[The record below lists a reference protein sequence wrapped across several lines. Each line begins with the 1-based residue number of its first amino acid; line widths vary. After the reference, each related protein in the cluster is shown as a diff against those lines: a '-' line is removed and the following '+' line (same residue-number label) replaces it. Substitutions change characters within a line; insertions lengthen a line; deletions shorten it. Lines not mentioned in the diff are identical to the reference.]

1 MQIYK
6 SNFVI
11 GYGNVVPNT
20 RIGKIA
26 TIIYSLVGIPLV
38 IILYT
43 NIGNF
48 IVSATHVF
56 IKCTE
61 KRLLRCRKLKH
72 LNIKTFVVNLL
83 LFLSTFAAAASVS
96 VHNDLENWTWLDSFY
111 FWWITLTTIGYGD
124 QAFDFSI
131 YFENHPLLV
140 LPVILF
146 VLLGMALAAAM
157 VTTLLTIFLKQDSD
171 KNNKNCSR
179 LNDRDRY
186 SSYNHV
192 FGIQQSSDEEDKQYL
207 WELIGSDHSN
217 EIKQST
223 L

>member
-192 FGIQQSSDEEDKQYL
+192 FGIQQPSDEEDKQYL